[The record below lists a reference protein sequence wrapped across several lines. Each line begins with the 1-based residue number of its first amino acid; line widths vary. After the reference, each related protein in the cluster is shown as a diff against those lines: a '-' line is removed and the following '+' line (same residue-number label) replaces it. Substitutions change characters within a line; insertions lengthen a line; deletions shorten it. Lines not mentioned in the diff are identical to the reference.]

1 METHHNAHFAK
12 NREIRSHGEIR
23 VGITHGDMNGIGYEV
38 ILKTL
43 AEDGMLH
50 HFIPILYGTSKI
62 TSYHR
67 KTIDIPDLPFNH
79 IRRAAQVQ
87 KHKFNIVNITDKEV
101 KVNLG
106 QSTPEAGE
114 MAVLALQQACRDLEE
129 GLIDVLV
136 TAPINKHNIQSE
148 QFAFPGHTE
157 YLAHRFNA
165 CCPLMLMVA
174 GDLRLGTI
182 TGHLPLRK
190 VADSISEELIINKIK
205 TIEQSLIQDFGL
217 TKPRIAILSLNP
229 HAGDKGI
236 LGDEDEK
243 IVLPAIQ
250 KAFEEGYLAF
260 GPYPADG
267 FFGSGEFRKFDA
279 ILSMYHDQGLI
290 PFKLMA
296 EGRGVNFTAGLP
308 IIRTSPAHGTAYE
321 IAGKDQ
327 ASHLSMRE
335 AIFLAIDIYHKR
347 LQYAEMTA
355 NPLIKSK
362 EGESTTQIENHA

>member
-1 METHHNAHFAK
+1 MNNHPFYSK
-12 NREIRSHGEIR
+12 PREIVAEGEIR
-23 VGITHGDMNGIGYEV
+23 VGITHGDINGIGYEV
-38 ILKTL
+38 IMKTL
-43 AEDGMLH
+43 AEEGIFN
-50 HFIPILYGTSKI
+50 HFVPILYGTSKI

-67 KTIDIPDLPFNH
+67 KTLNIPDLPFNH
-79 IRRAAQVQ
+79 IRKASQAQ
-87 KHKFNIVNITDKEV
+87 KHKLNIVNITDKEV

-106 QSTPEAGE
+106 LSTAEAGE
-114 MAVLALQQACRDLEE
+114 LAALALQMACRDLEE

-148 QFAFPGHTE
+148 HFQFPGHTE
-157 YLAHRFNA
+157 YLAHRFGA

-174 GDLRLGTI
+174 DNLRIGTI
-182 TGHLPLRK
+182 TGHMPLRK
-190 VADSISEELIINKIK
+190 VADTITEDLIINKIK
-205 TIEQSLIQDFGL
+205 VTEQSLIQDFSI
-217 TKPRIAILSLNP
+217 TKPRIAVLSLNP
-229 HAGDKGI
+229 HAGDQGI

-243 IVLPAIQ
+243 IVAPALK

-279 ILSMYHDQGLI
+279 ILAMYHDQGLT
-290 PFKLMA
+290 PFKLLA

-308 IIRTSPAHGTAYE
+308 IVRTSPAHGTAYE

-327 ASHLSMRE
+327 ASSLSMRE
-335 AIFLAIDIYHKR
+335 AIFLAIDIYVNR

-355 NPLIKSK
+355 NPLRRSK
-362 EGESTTQIENHA
+362 EGETATPTEE

>member
-1 METHHNAHFAK
+1 MNQRPYLLK
-12 NREIRSHGEIR
+12 QREIIAEGEIR
-23 VGITHGDMNGIGYEV
+23 VGITHGDINGIGYEV
-38 ILKTL
+38 IMKTMVEEGIL
-43 AEDGMLH
+43 N
-50 HFIPILYGTSKI
+50 HFVPIIYGTSKI
-62 TSYHR
+62 ASYHR
-67 KTIDIPDLPFNH
+67 KTLTIPDLPFNH
-79 IRRAAQVQ
+79 IRRATQAQ

-106 QSTPEAGE
+106 QSTQEAGE
-114 MAVLALQQACRDLEE
+114 LAALALQQACRDLEE

-148 QFAFPGHTE
+148 SFQFPGHTE

-174 GDLRLGTI
+174 GNLRIGTI

-190 VADSISEELIINKIK
+190 VADAINEELIINKIK
-205 TIEQSLIQDFGL
+205 VTEQSLIQDFGI
-217 TKPRIAILSLNP
+217 TKPRIAVLSLNP
-229 HAGDKGI
+229 HAGDQGL

-243 IVLPAIQ
+243 IVAPAIQ
-250 KAFEEGYLAF
+250 KAFEDGYLVF

-267 FFGSGEFRKFDA
+267 FFGSGEFRQFDA
-279 ILSMYHDQGLI
+279 ILSTYHDQGLT
-290 PFKLMA
+290 PFKLLA

-308 IIRTSPAHGTAYE
+308 IVRTSPAHGTAYE

-327 ASHLSMRE
+327 TSSLSMRE
-335 AIFLAIDIYHKR
+335 AIFLAIAIYHNR

-355 NPLIKSK
+355 NPLRKSK
-362 EGESTTQIENHA
+362 EGEAATQEEDRP